1 MSTDPTGFESLN
13 RSPERRRE
21 EAKQLIALLEDAY
34 KMGRMSEKEEDF
46 YERVSDQYGDYSEG
60 QLAWLRDLGERLL

>member
-1 MSTDPTGFESLN
+1 MSADPTGFESLN
-13 RSPERRRE
+13 RNPERRRE

-46 YERVSDQYGDYSEG
+46 YERVSDQYGDYSEK
-60 QLAWLRDLGERLL
+60 QLAWMRDLAEKYA

>member
-1 MSTDPTGFESLN
+1 MPLDPTGFESLN

-46 YERVSDQYGDYSEG
+46 YECVSDQYGDYSEK
-60 QLAWLRDLGERLL
+60 QLAWLRDLVEKYT